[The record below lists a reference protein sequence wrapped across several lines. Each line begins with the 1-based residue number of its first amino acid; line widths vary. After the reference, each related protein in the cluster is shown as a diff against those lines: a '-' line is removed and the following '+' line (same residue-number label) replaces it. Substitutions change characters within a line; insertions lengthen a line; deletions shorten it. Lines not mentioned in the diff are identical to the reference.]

1 VTRLV
6 DALGPGTRAF
16 VPGIGNQSAVLVE
29 ELYADPERA
38 AGVTFCAVQYPGID
52 SFDYVGVHPEARVE
66 SCFMTPAL
74 RRGLAQGRA
83 TLLPFDYLAMARH
96 LVEGAP
102 FDLAI
107 AHLAP
112 PDADG
117 WCNAGLSA
125 DFLPLVW
132 PRTRRRVAHLN
143 PRLPRTR
150 GSFRVHVSELDA
162 IVERDAP
169 VLAYVDPRAGDVEA
183 RIGAQVA
190 TLVRD
195 GDALQFG
202 IGSVPLAVAGALA
215 SHRRLRLHGGLASA
229 VLRVLWDAGAIDRDA
244 RITTGVL
251 LGDAT
256 LHEFATHLEPLWIT
270 DVTHTHDPNAI
281 VVATRGTRFVAVN
294 SAVEVD
300 LLGQVNAER
309 ANGAILAG
317 AGGLPAFAQA
327 ALAAPGGRL
336 LTCLA
341 ATAKGGSVSRI
352 VPVLSDSA
360 ACTLPRHLTDVVIT
374 EHGRAELRGLGLDA
388 RAEALIG
395 VAAPAHRAAL
405 ADAWS
410 RVRAKL

>member
-1 VTRLV
+1 VKRLV
-6 DALGPGTRAF
+6 DALAPGMRAF
-16 VPGIGNQSAVLVE
+16 VPGIGNESAVLAE
-29 ELYADPERA
+29 ELRADPERA

-52 SFDYVGVHPEARVE
+52 PFDYLALHPQARLE

-74 RRGLAQGRA
+74 RRGLVDGRA

-96 LVEGAP
+96 LIEGTS
-102 FDLAI
+102 FDVAI
-107 AHLAP
+107 AHIAP

-117 WCNAGLSA
+117 WCSSGLSA
-125 DFLPLVW
+125 DLLPLVW
-132 PRTRRRVAHLN
+132 PRARRRVAHFN
-143 PRLPRTR
+143 PRQPRTR
-150 GSFRVHVSELDA
+150 GSFRVHVSEVDVA
-162 IVERDAP
+162 VERDTPLLPYA
-169 VLAYVDPRAGDVEA
+169 DPRAGEVES
-183 RIGAQVA
+183 RIGVQVA
-190 TLVRD
+190 ALVRD
-195 GDALQFG
+195 GDTLQFG
-202 IGSVPLAVAGALA
+202 IGSVPLAVAGALV

-229 VLRVLWDAGAIDRDA
+229 ALRVLWDAGALDRDA

-251 LGDAT
+251 LGDAA
-256 LHEFATHLEPLWIT
+256 LHEFAACLEPLWLT
-270 DVTHTHDPNAI
+270 DVTHTHASDAI
-281 VVATRGTRFVAVN
+281 LAATRGTRFVAVN

-341 ATAKGGSVSRI
+341 STAKGGSVSRI
-352 VPVLSDSA
+352 VPALGDSA
-360 ACTLPRHLTDVVIT
+360 ACTLPRHLADVVIT
-374 EHGRAELRGLGLDA
+374 EHGGAELRELGLDA

-405 ADAWS
+405 AEAWS
-410 RVRAKL
+410 RIRVKL